1 MAINIKTVGREDMK
15 QILKKLTKL
24 TEFNLIQFVPFI
36 FIISLAGN
44 SILGYTEPK
53 VNHPV
58 VTKEVSAET
67 SETDKNEKAKKVS
80 GGSLDL
86 SKIEDGTYEGS
97 GTGFHGTIKVSVT
110 VKDHKI
116 TAIDVLS
123 SSDDASFF
131 QRAKTG
137 VIANI
142 LSAQSL
148 NVDVVSGATYSSKGI
163 IAAVKNALTGEVD
176 HSAAQGNSGTAKA
189 EKLADVKEPGTY
201 KDGTYTGSAKGWGGT
216 TKVSVSIKNNKI
228 RTIKVLSNQDTPSY
242 FNKAKSTIISSILKK
257 QSTNVDAV
265 SGATYSSNGI
275 IKAVRNA
282 LSKAGAT
289 KTTGSTKSTEKKTD
303 NKVDTSLKLSG
314 KYKNGTYKGSGE
326 GYHGGTTILS
336 VTIKNNRMT
345 QIKVVSHEDTPS
357 FFASAKKLLKTMVA
371 KQTTDVDVVSGA
383 TMSSN
388 GIIDAAKA
396 ALEKAK
402 VKDTESDKKDDTTE
416 DSNKPQE
423 ETGKYKDGTYTGIGN
438 CESNDDSFDPYSVQ
452 LDVMIQQGKITS
464 IGNFVYGE
472 GYYPGDDEWYM
483 NRAIN
488 GTSSKPGMVQQML
501 EKQSTEVD
509 AVSGATCSSRAII
522 EAVGKA
528 LAGAR

>member
-1 MAINIKTVGREDMK
+1 MK
-15 QILKKLTKL
+15 QILKRLTKL
-24 TEFNLIQFVPFI
+24 KDFNLIQFVPFI

-44 SILGYTEPK
+44 SIFGYTEPK
-53 VNHPV
+53 VTEPV
-58 VTKEVSAET
+58 ITKEVSAES
-67 SETDKNEKAKKVS
+67 SETDKDKKAKSVS
-80 GGSLDL
+80 GGDLDL
-86 SKIEDGTYEGS
+86 SKIKDGTYEGS

-116 TAIDVLS
+116 TAINVLN

-131 QRAKTG
+131 NRAKAG
-137 VIANI
+137 VIAGI
-142 LSAQSL
+142 ISSQSL

-176 HSAAQGNSGTAKA
+176 HSTAKGTASTAKA
-189 EKLADVKEPGTY
+189 AKLAAVKESGTY

-228 RTIKVLSNQDTPSY
+228 INIKVLSNQDTPSY

-282 LSKAGAT
+282 LSKAAT
-289 KTTGSTKSTEKKTD
+289 TKKSDSTKSTEKKKD
-303 NKVDTSLKLSG
+303 QVDTSLKLSG
-314 KYKNGTYKGSGE
+314 KHKDGTYKGSGE
-326 GYHGGTTILS
+326 GYHGGTTTLS

-345 QIKVVSHEDTPS
+345 KIKVVSHEDTPS
-357 FFASAKKLLKTMVA
+357 FFASAKKLFKTMIA
-371 KQTTDVDVVSGA
+371 KQSTKVDVVSGA

-388 GIIDAAKA
+388 GIIEAVNEALAKA
-396 ALEKAK
+396 QT
-402 VKDTESDKKDDTTE
+402 KDTDSDKKDDTTE
-416 DSNKPQE
+416 GKKDDVQE
-423 ETGKYKDGTYTGIGN
+423 ETGKYKDGTYTGIGT
-438 CESNDDSFDPYSVQ
+438 CETNDYSFDPYSVQ
-452 LDVMIQQGKITS
+452 LDIIIQKGKITT
-464 IGNFVYGE
+464 INNFVYGE
-472 GYYPGDDEWYM
+472 AYYLDDNEWYM
-483 NRAIN
+483 NRALN
-488 GTSSKPGMVQQML
+488 GTPSKPGMIKQII

-509 AVSGATCSSRAII
+509 IVSGATCSSRAII

-528 LAGAR
+528 LAGAQ